1 MKNYEDIKKE
11 LLQNKAIK
19 REYDRLGPR
28 YEAIGKIIE
37 ARIKKKMT
45 QRELAEKLG
54 TKQSAIARF
63 ETGNVNPSLD
73 FLQKLAAV
81 LGYRLK
87 ITFTT

>member
-1 MKNYEDIKKE
+1 MKNWEEVKKK
-11 LLQNKAIK
+11 LLENEEVK

-45 QRELAEKLG
+45 QKELANKLG

-63 ETGNVNPSLD
+63 EAGNINPSLD
-73 FLQKLAAV
+73 FLQKLATV
-81 LGYRLK
+81 LGYRLTV
-87 ITFTT
+87 TFTK